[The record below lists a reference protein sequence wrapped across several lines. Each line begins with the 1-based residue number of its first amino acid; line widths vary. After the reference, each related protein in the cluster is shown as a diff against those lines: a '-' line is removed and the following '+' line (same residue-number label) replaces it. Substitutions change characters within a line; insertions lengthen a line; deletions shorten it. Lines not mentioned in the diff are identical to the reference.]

1 MYFLE
6 KNMYNTYSNVLDL
19 PVSTKS
25 STALS
30 DFQVKKVLDA

>member
-1 MYFLE
+1 
-6 KNMYNTYSNVLDL
+6 MYNTYSNVLDL

-30 DFQVKKVLDA
+30 DFQVKKFFDV